1 MKEQFQQMVM
11 SIPSDFKYLGAVDAA
26 IQDLAREFAFS
37 ENSIND
43 MSTALIEA
51 CSNAIEHGNKFS
63 KDKRVKIE
71 LGFNGA
77 SVTARVYDQGGGF
90 NYEDQLARSS
100 PPDPMSERG
109 RGLIIMRAF
118 TDNLDFKFAQKEGL
132 CVELTKTNED
142 SDPSEDDD
150 DAQDS

>member
-1 MKEQFQQMVM
+1 MKEQFQEMLM

-51 CSNAIEHGNKFS
+51 CSNAIEHGNKFG
-63 KDKRVKIE
+63 KNKRVKVV

-77 SVTARVYDQGGGF
+77 SVTARVYDEGGGF
-90 NYEDQLARSS
+90 DYEELLSRTE

-109 RGLIIMRAF
+109 RGLVIMQAF
-118 TDNLDFKFAQKEGL
+118 TDELKFSYAENEGL
-132 CVELTKTNED
+132 CVELIKSSRGAASDED
-142 SDPSEDDD
+142 ETDD
-150 DAQDS
+150 

>member
-1 MKEQFQQMVM
+1 MLM

-51 CSNAIEHGNKFS
+51 CSNAIEHGNKFG
-63 KDKRVKIE
+63 KDKRVKVV

-77 SVTARVYDQGGGF
+77 SVTARVYDEGEGF
-90 NYEDQLARSS
+90 DFQSLLSRTE

-109 RGLIIMRAF
+109 RGLVIMRAF
-118 TDNLDFKFAQKEGL
+118 TDDLKFSYTKKEGL
-132 CVELTKTNED
+132 CVELTKSSRGAAPEQ
-142 SDPSEDDD
+142 
-150 DAQDS
+150 DAIEE

>member
-1 MKEQFQQMVM
+1 MTEQFQEMVV

-43 MSTALIEA
+43 ISTALIEA
-51 CSNAIEHGNKFS
+51 CSNAIEHGNKFA
-63 KDKRVKIE
+63 KDKRVKVV

-77 SVTARVYDQGGGF
+77 SATARVYDQGAGF
-90 NYEDQLARSS
+90 DYNSQLSRSQ

-118 TDNLDFKFAQKEGL
+118 TDDLSFTFTEKEGL
-132 CVELTKTNED
+132 CVHLKKSSAETAA
-142 SDPSEDDD
+142 EDDED
-150 DAQDS
+150 E

>member
-1 MKEQFQQMVM
+1 MTEKLQEMVV

-26 IQDLAREFAFS
+26 VQDLAREFAFS

-51 CSNAIEHGNKFS
+51 CSNAIEHGNKFA
-63 KDKRVKIE
+63 KDKRVKVV

-77 SVTARVYDQGGGF
+77 SATARVYDQGDGF
-90 NYEDQLARSS
+90 DHESLLTRSQ

-118 TDNLDFKFAQKEGL
+118 TDDLSFDFTEKEGL
-132 CVELTKTNED
+132 CVELKKSNAGTE
-142 SDPSEDDD
+142 PEDDEAD
-150 DAQDS
+150 

>member
-1 MKEQFQQMVM
+1 MKEQPQDMVM

-63 KDKRVKIE
+63 KGKRVRVV
-71 LGFNGA
+71 LGFNGS
-77 SVTARVYDQGGGF
+77 SVTARVYDEGNGF
-90 NYEDQLARSS
+90 DFDEILSRAV

-109 RGLIIMRAF
+109 RGLVIMRAF
-118 TDNLDFKFAQKEGL
+118 TDDLRFTYSKREGL
-132 CVELTKTNED
+132 CVEMTKTNQG
-142 SDPSEDDD
+142 SVPAD
-150 DAQDS
+150 DAQSN

>member
-1 MKEQFQQMVM
+1 MVM

-51 CSNAIEHGNKFS
+51 CSNAIEHGNKFG
-63 KDKRVKIE
+63 KDKRVKIV
-71 LGFNGA
+71 LGFNGS
-77 SVTARVYDQGGGF
+77 SVTASVCDQGEGF
-90 NYEDQLARSS
+90 DFAGLMSQST

-109 RGLIIMRAF
+109 RGLIIMQAF
-118 TDNLDFKFAQKEGL
+118 TDDLKFSFSEEDGL
-132 CVELTKTNED
+132 CVQLTKISQESEPT
-142 SDPSEDDD
+142 EDDD
-150 DAQDS
+150 

>member
-1 MKEQFQQMVM
+1 MVL

-37 ENSIND
+37 ENSISD

-63 KDKRVKIE
+63 KEKRVKIV

-77 SVTARVYDQGGGF
+77 SVTARVYDQGDGF
-90 NYEDQLARSS
+90 DYEELLGRTA

-109 RGLIIMRAF
+109 RGLMIMSAF
-118 TDNLDFKFAQKEGL
+118 TDNLDFKYANKDGL
-132 CVELTKTNED
+132 CVELTKSNEE
-142 SDPSEDDD
+142 SDDD

>member
-1 MKEQFQQMVM
+1 MKEQSQNMVM
-11 SIPSDFKYLGAVDAA
+11 SFPSDFKYLGAVDAA

-63 KDKRVKIE
+63 KDKRVKVI
-71 LGFNGA
+71 LGFNGT
-77 SVTARVYDQGGGF
+77 SVTARVCDQGDGF
-90 NYEDQLARSS
+90 DFDGLLSQSA

-109 RGLIIMRAF
+109 RGLIIMQAF
-118 TDNLDFKFAQKEGL
+118 TDQLQFSFSKEDGL
-132 CVELTKTNED
+132 CVQLTKVSQDTE
-142 SDPSEDDD
+142 PAEEDD
-150 DAQDS
+150 

>member
-1 MKEQFQQMVM
+1 MVM

-51 CSNAIEHGNKFS
+51 CSNAIEHGNKFG
-63 KDKRVKIE
+63 KDKRVKVV
-71 LGFNGA
+71 LGFNGS
-77 SVTARVYDQGGGF
+77 SVTARVYDQGDGF
-90 NYEDQLARSS
+90 DFNGLMSQSA

-109 RGLIIMRAF
+109 RGLIIMQAF
-118 TDNLDFKFAQKEGL
+118 TDDLKFSFSDEDGL
-132 CVELTKTNED
+132 CVELTKISQETE
-142 SDPSEDDD
+142 SPEDDD
-150 DAQDS
+150 